1 MRSGPIR
8 SSDRQNGPM
17 DDGGVNDRRTALVF
31 LAIGVGL
38 IAVACGLGW
47 WIFARGEEPFAID
60 VWWNALV
67 ADWYAPVLT
76 GFARFMDWVG
86 GGWFAVL
93 AVPLGG
99 AVALVLLR
107 RPWAAAYFLAAE
119 AASAGAVQVLKH
131 LFGRVRPED
140 IIVLS
145 DYGSYPSG
153 HVANATTLAVAA
165 FILFPRAWV
174 AIVGAVWVVLMAFS
188 RTYLHAHWLSDTV
201 GGAMVGAGAAL
212 IVAAAFA
219 VPMAWEN
226 ARASEKTAS
235 LG

>member
-1 MRSGPIR
+1 MGSRLIL
-8 SSDRQNGPM
+8 SDDGQNGPM
-17 DDGGVNDRRTALVF
+17 DDASVNGRRRALV
-31 LAIGVGL
+31 LLGVGL
-38 IAVACGLGW
+38 ALIAVSCALGL
-47 WIFARGEEPFAID
+47 WIFLRGEEPFTID
-60 VWWNALV
+60 AWWNALV
-67 ADWYAPVLT
+67 ADWYSPVLT
-76 GFARFMDWVG
+76 GFARVMDWLG

-140 IIVLS
+140 IIVIA

-153 HVANATTLAVAA
+153 HVANAATLAVAA
-165 FILFPRAWV
+165 FVIFPRTGV
-174 AIVGAVWVVLMAFS
+174 AIVGAAWVVLMAFS

-212 IVAAAFA
+212 LVAAAFA
-219 VPMAWEN
+219 VPMAREN
-226 ARASEKTAS
+226 ALENEKTATP
-235 LG
+235 G